1 MNKMIIKIT
10 VHRLQ
15 SLHTGICMQ
24 LYSNIGPVDRAP
36 VFGSIYRGRAKQLKK
51 SSLTGFPLKRSMEDL
66 KSLRWH

>member
-1 MNKMIIKIT
+1 
-10 VHRLQ
+10 
-15 SLHTGICMQ
+15 MQ

-51 SSLTGFPLKRSMEDL
+51 SSLTGFPLKRSMEYL